1 MIAARE
7 GHKDIVSFKNFEM
20 KYQIWLGQNN
30 NNNKP

>member
-7 GHKDIVSFKNFEM
+7 GHEDVVSKNFEM